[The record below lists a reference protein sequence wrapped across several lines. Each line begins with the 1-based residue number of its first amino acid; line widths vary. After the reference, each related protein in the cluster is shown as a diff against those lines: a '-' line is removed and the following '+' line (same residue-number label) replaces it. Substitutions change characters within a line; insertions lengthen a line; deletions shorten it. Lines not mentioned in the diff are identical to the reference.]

1 MRTTRFSDSGGS
13 WSAQPIDIG
22 EKHTVAP
29 LRPRDGRGVSDVCG
43 PTPLDAD
50 IPGGRPAPP
59 VNRMTDASKTLPCLK
74 LRLRAVIIL
83 FIYFRLQVFF
93 YRNIKRV
100 DLLGCEATRS
110 CQPDPNF
117 AFSCAACRMTK
128 CLASGM
134 TLEGKF
140 HHCIFRSI
148 LIKCT

>member
-13 WSAQPIDIG
+13 WSAQPHWMQTSLEAD
-22 EKHTVAP
+22 P
-29 LRPRDGRGVSDVCG
+29 L
-43 PTPLDAD
+43 
-50 IPGGRPAPP
+50 PP
-59 VNRMTDASKTLPCLK
+59 VNRMTDASKTLPCPK

-100 DLLGCEATRS
+100 DLLGCEAARS

-117 AFSCAACRMTK
+117 AFTCAACRMTK

-140 HHCIFRSI
+140 HHCIFI
-148 LIKCT
+148 LIKCI